1 VSLSH
6 EELEIPFWEVLAG
19 TIGDALDEPD
29 DVALGVRTRDGPM
42 ALELDCQQ
50 ATEIAQAL

>member
-1 VSLSH
+1 MSLSH